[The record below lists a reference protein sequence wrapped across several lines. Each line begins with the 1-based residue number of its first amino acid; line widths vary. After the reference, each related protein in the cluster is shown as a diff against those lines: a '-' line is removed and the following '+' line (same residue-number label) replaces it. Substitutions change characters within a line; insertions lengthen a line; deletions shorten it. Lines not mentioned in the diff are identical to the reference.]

1 MSVNTAI
8 ASGGAPDNTASPQL
22 GRTDGYFGAVVESV
36 FNRDLW
42 STAEGSRFV
51 AVNPTAG
58 TGILGHPAPT
68 TFDETKAFLY
78 VYNGGG
84 KTIYPVS
91 LRFVDT
97 AVSVG
102 GTRMQFAQT
111 LDVGNKYTSGGTALS
126 IGNTNMGS
134 LNASGATI
142 TAGAVV
148 VAAATS
154 KRRLLGNQV
163 IKGANIDVVWDQFEF
178 VFGSTGGSQGGLLTP
193 TTVAQWFTVP
203 QPAIAI
209 APGTSWAVYQWQAS
223 QSTGPTFE
231 VLFDYI
237 ER

>member
-1 MSVNTAI
+1 M
-8 ASGGAPDNTASPQL
+8 
-22 GRTDGYFGAVVESV
+22 
-36 FNRDLW
+36 
-42 STAEGSRFV
+42 
-51 AVNPTAG
+51 
-58 TGILGHPAPT
+58 
-68 TFDETKAFLY
+68 
-78 VYNGGG
+78 
-84 KTIYPVS
+84 
-91 LRFVDT
+91 
-97 AVSVG
+97 SVG
-102 GTRMQFAQT
+102 GTRMQFTQT

-134 LNASGATI
+134 SNNSGATI

-163 IKGANIDVVWDQFEF
+163 IGGANIDVVWDQFEF
-178 VFGSTGGSQGGLLTP
+178 VFGSTGGLQGGLLTP
-193 TTVAQWFTVP
+193 TTVAKWFTVL

-209 APGTSWAVYQWQAS
+209 APGTSWAVHQWQAA